1 MAVIDATDSV
11 LGRLASVVAKRLL
24 QGEEIVVVNAEK
36 AIISGDKVSIFQEYK
51 KMREIGSKTAGP
63 HFPRMPDRIIT
74 RTIRGMIPY
83 QKPRGRE
90 AFRRLR
96 VYIGVPDTFADSD
109 IERIEEAVGS
119 LKCEYTR
126 VGDLSRKLGA
136 RF

>member
-24 QGEEIVVVNAEK
+24 EGEEIVVVNAEH
-36 AIISGDKVSIFQEYK
+36 AIISGDRVSVFNEYK
-51 KMREIGSKTAGP
+51 TMRGIGSQTSGP
-63 HFPRMPDRIIT
+63 FFPRMPDKIVT

-90 AFRRLR
+90 AFKRLR
-96 VYIGVPDTFADSD
+96 VYIGIPDSHSGASM
-109 IERIEEAVGS
+109 ERIEEANGQ
-119 LKCEYTR
+119 LRCEYTK

-136 RF
+136 KF